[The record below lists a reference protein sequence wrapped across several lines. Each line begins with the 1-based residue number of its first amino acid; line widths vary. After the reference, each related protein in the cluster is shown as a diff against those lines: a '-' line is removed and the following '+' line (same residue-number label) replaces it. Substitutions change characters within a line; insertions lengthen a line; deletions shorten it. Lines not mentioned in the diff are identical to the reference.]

1 MYLILEDLA
10 IAAVTG
16 LFFLTL
22 FVLSVLWM
30 LLAGGIRWLANAV
43 TQFLTQVTIE
53 VGSVAKAAWSQ
64 AHPGDQL
71 LALRVA
77 VDRARTREAGWL
89 ARHVRVA
96 HPAH

>member
-10 IAAVTG
+10 IAAVAG

-30 LLAGGIRWLANAV
+30 LLAEGIRWLANAV

-64 AHPGDQL
+64 ARPGDEL
-71 LALRVA
+71 LALRAA
-77 VDRARTREAGWL
+77 VRRSRIREASWL